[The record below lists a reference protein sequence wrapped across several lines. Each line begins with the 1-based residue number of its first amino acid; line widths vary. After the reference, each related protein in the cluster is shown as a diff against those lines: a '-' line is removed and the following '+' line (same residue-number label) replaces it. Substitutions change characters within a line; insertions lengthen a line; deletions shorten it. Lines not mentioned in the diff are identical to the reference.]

1 MVPMDIKAELSLRE
15 LMQMFHDMEEMEK
28 DFDMLTA
35 FMTVE
40 ELKTIQKNERHE

>member
-1 MVPMDIKAELSLRE
+1 MDNQESLSLRE
-15 LMQMFHDMEEMEK
+15 LMQMFHDMEEMQK

-40 ELKTIQKNERHE
+40 ELKTIQKKEGHE